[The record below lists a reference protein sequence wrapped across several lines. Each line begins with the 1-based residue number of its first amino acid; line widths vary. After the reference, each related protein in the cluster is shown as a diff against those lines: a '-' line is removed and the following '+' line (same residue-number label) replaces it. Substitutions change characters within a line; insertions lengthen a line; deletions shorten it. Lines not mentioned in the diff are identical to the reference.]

1 MPYGIEAFVEN
12 KSVVS
17 GLAPANIFHSI
28 KIINQ
33 KAGTYTYSIPSA
45 TGGGELLIVTGKITT
60 DFVTESQGGD
70 GRAYISNIQVAGNT
84 LNISMTTIPDPN
96 IVSSPL
102 YLNLFK
108 WRP

>member
-1 MPYGIEAFVEN
+1 MAFGVEVFVEN

-33 KAGTYTYSIPSA
+33 KVGTYSYPIPASVDA
-45 TGGGELLIVTGKITT
+45 GQLLIVTGKITT
-60 DFVTESQGGD
+60 NFTEVNQSGD
-70 GRAYISNIQVAGNT
+70 SKAYISSIAVAGSNV
-84 LNISMTTIPDPN
+84 NITMAQIPDPN
-96 IVSSPL
+96 IVSNPL
-102 YLNLFK
+102 YLNFFK